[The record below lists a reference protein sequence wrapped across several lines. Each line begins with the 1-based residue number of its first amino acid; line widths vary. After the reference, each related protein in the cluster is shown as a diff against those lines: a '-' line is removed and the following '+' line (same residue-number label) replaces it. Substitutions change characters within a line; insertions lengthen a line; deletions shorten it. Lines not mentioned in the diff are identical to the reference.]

1 MDLSS
6 IGHHV
11 RKTDLLN
18 RSGVT
23 LFLIALLS
31 LIAVYYSEAVDTETE
46 RSALTSNLGRY
57 ESVLQVEVQHLV
69 DLIYRSSNQAFSP
82 DTPAIANSFPWV
94 RSIGQISKKETDVPK
109 KNHLL
114 TLSLAEVSQ
123 SLGGQI
129 TFATV
134 NESDVLL
141 VLSREGRDQTI
152 RAVFPPPGYWS
163 SSTTESIKRTWTSGL
178 TSHRPIPPRQALG
191 SLPASTWA
199 CRGSSSPSF
208 WRGALAMMS
217 RRKRRRRWPG
227 L

>member
-6 IGHHV
+6 VSRYI

-18 RSGVT
+18 RSGAT

-31 LIAVYYSEAVDTETE
+31 LIAIYYSEAVDNETE
-46 RSALTSNLGRY
+46 RSALMSNLGRY

-69 DLIYRSSNQAFSP
+69 DLIYRSSNLAFSP

-94 RSIGQISKKETDVPK
+94 RSIGQVSKKETDVPK

-141 VLSREGRDQTI
+141 VLSRAGRDQTI
-152 RAVFPPPGYWS
+152 RAVF
-163 SSTTESIKRTWTSGL
+163 STCLLYT
-178 TSHRPIPPRQALG
+178 
-191 SLPASTWA
+191 
-199 CRGSSSPSF
+199 SPSP
-208 WRGALAMMS
+208 RD
-217 RRKRRRRWPG
+217 
-227 L
+227 